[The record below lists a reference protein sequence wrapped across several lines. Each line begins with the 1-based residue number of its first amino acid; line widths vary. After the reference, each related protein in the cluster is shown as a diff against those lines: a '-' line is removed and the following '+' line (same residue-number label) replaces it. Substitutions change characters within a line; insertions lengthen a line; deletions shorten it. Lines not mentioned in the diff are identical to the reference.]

1 MPFAAIK
8 ISLFYFSSS
17 YNIKNKYMWR
27 DYNLAHSKLYR
38 NFLILKEDG
47 KGYSVSS
54 DKPLSGYAKIEG
66 KGDKCKITFYAQN
79 LKKDTYHMIL
89 MCFKKGMKQ
98 NINLGAMNINEQ
110 GRAEIS
116 NEYSMNNIANI
127 GAQLDNI
134 SGAAIVKLMGSSFSV
149 IMCGFMSGEK
159 APENWSKINITNIEP
174 QENLPKE
181 IKREEDAPKEVKP
194 EEGIPAES
202 KRKEDTPKENIP
214 EENIRVENI
223 AKKDTT
229 KDTMPPSTQVPQ
241 LNDMPEKE
249 KSVEKIKE
257 ETRVTENTNVDTGEV
272 LSIPKE
278 YIPEGNNT
286 HENVID
292 DKANLENEKFQKSN
306 NEIAKENI
314 MPREESKE
322 IEEKIIQREDNSKNE
337 ENEFDRY
344 EKIIE
349 ASKIVLEESKL
360 AENMRSKTQE
370 NNNIKEN
377 NKNKDNKEE
386 DFILRGSVADFFEAA
401 AEGFEPMRGI
411 CKEVKYCKWYKV
423 KVDNLDTLCNISN
436 YNKYTIAY
444 YPMMNYYPY
453 IKKYGHYL
461 LGYKCDPSGKMK
473 YLVYGIPGKKDKIE
487 QPYGGKSGFVTW
499 VPSEDKG
506 KDMGFWLMFF
516 DFKNSVIVV
525 PMK

>member
-1 MPFAAIK
+1 
-8 ISLFYFSSS
+8 
-17 YNIKNKYMWR
+17 MWR

-79 LKKDTYHMIL
+79 IKKDSYHMIL

-116 NEYSMNNIANI
+116 NEYSMNNIANT

-134 SGAAIVKLMGSSFSV
+134 SGAAIVKVMGSSFTV

-159 APENWSKINITNIEP
+159 APEDWSKINITNIQP
-174 QENLPKE
+174 QENMPKE
-181 IKREEDAPKEVKP
+181 IKREED
-194 EEGIPAES
+194 
-202 KRKEDTPKENIP
+202 TPKEIKP
-214 EENIRVENI
+214 EENIPKEDIRVESM

-229 KDTMPPSTQVPQ
+229 EDIIPPSTQASK
-241 LNDMPEKE
+241 LNDIPEKE
-249 KSVEKIKE
+249 KSVERIE
-257 ETRVTENTNVDTGEV
+257 EKTRVIENTNVDNSEV

-278 YIPEGNNT
+278 YMPGENNT
-286 HENVID
+286 Y
-292 DKANLENEKFQKSN
+292 AN
-306 NEIAKENI
+306 II
-314 MPREESKE
+314 PREEL
-322 IEEKIIQREDNSKNE
+322 EKIDERFTQREDNSKNE
-337 ENEFDRY
+337 ENEFDKY

-349 ASKIVLEESKL
+349 ASKIVLEESKS
-360 AENMRSKTQE
+360 AQNIKSKNKE
-370 NNNIKEN
+370 NNNIKLDD
-377 NKNKDNKEE
+377 KNRDNEEE

-473 YLVYGIPGKKDKIE
+473 YLVYGIPGKKDKAD

-499 VPSEDKG
+499 VPSEDKD

>member
-1 MPFAAIK
+1 
-8 ISLFYFSSS
+8 
-17 YNIKNKYMWR
+17 MWR

-79 LKKDTYHMIL
+79 LKKDNYHMIL

-116 NEYSMNNIANI
+116 KEYSINNIGDT
-127 GAQLDNI
+127 GAQIDNI
-134 SGAAIVKLMGSSFSV
+134 SGAAVVKIVGSSFTV
-149 IMCGFMSGEK
+149 VMCGFMSGEK
-159 APENWSKINITNIEP
+159 VPEGWNKMNLIPMQTE
-174 QENLPKE
+174 EKLPKE
-181 IKREEDAPKEVKP
+181 MKVEEKPAKEIIREEETPKEVKAEGNMAKEHIREEDAPKEIKAQENLAKEEVRQEETSKEVKV
-194 EEGIPAES
+194 
-202 KRKEDTPKENIP
+202 KENIMKENNTEEDTAKELRD
-214 EENIRVENI
+214 EENESEEDRREDNTLKEINTVESI
-223 AKKDTT
+223 AKDNI
-229 KDTMPPSTQVPQ
+229 S
-241 LNDMPEKE
+241 EE
-249 KSVEKIKE
+249 SKIT
-257 ETRVTENTNVDTGEV
+257 ETDDVRAGGGVV
-272 LSIPKE
+272 IPKE
-278 YIPEGNNT
+278 YMPGTNNDN
-286 HENVID
+286 ENLKDAMNI
-292 DKANLENEKFQKSN
+292 LERRFAQNDYN
-306 NEIAKENI
+306 
-314 MPREESKE
+314 
-322 IEEKIIQREDNSKNE
+322 KNE
-337 ENEFDRY
+337 ENEFDKY

-360 AENMRSKTQE
+360 NQNIMSKAQE

-377 NKNKDNKEE
+377 NKIQENKEE
-386 DFILRGSVADFFEAA
+386 DIILRGSVADFFEAA

-423 KVDNLDTLCNISN
+423 KVDSLDTLCNISN

-453 IKKYGHYL
+453 IKKYGYYL
-461 LGYKCDPSGKMK
+461 LGYKCDPTGQMK
-473 YLVYGIPGKKDKIE
+473 YLVYGIPGKKDKID

-499 VPSEDKG
+499 VPSHE
-506 KDMGFWLMFF
+506 KDEHMGYWLMFF

>member
-1 MPFAAIK
+1 M
-8 ISLFYFSSS
+8 
-17 YNIKNKYMWR
+17 
-27 DYNLAHSKLYR
+27 AHSKLYR

-79 LKKDTYHMIL
+79 IKKDSYHMIL

-116 NEYSMNNIANI
+116 NEYSMNNIANT

-134 SGAAIVKLMGSSFSV
+134 SGAAIVKVMGSSFTV

-159 APENWSKINITNIEP
+159 APEDWSKINITNIQP
-174 QENLPKE
+174 QENMPKE
-181 IKREEDAPKEVKP
+181 IKREED
-194 EEGIPAES
+194 
-202 KRKEDTPKENIP
+202 TPKEIKP
-214 EENIRVENI
+214 EENIPKEDIRVESM

-229 KDTMPPSTQVPQ
+229 EDIIPPSTQASK
-241 LNDMPEKE
+241 LNDIPEKE
-249 KSVEKIKE
+249 KSVERIE
-257 ETRVTENTNVDTGEV
+257 EKTRVIENTNVDNSEV

-278 YIPEGNNT
+278 YMPGENNT
-286 HENVID
+286 Y
-292 DKANLENEKFQKSN
+292 AN
-306 NEIAKENI
+306 II
-314 MPREESKE
+314 PREEL
-322 IEEKIIQREDNSKNE
+322 EKIDERFTQREDNSKNE
-337 ENEFDRY
+337 ENEFDKY

-349 ASKIVLEESKL
+349 ASKIVLEESKS
-360 AENMRSKTQE
+360 AQNIKSKNKE
-370 NNNIKEN
+370 NNNIKLDD
-377 NKNKDNKEE
+377 KNRDNEEE

-473 YLVYGIPGKKDKIE
+473 YLVYGIPGKKDKAD

-499 VPSEDKG
+499 VPSEDKD

>member
-1 MPFAAIK
+1 
-8 ISLFYFSSS
+8 
-17 YNIKNKYMWR
+17 MWR

-79 LKKDTYHMIL
+79 LKKDNYHMIL

-116 NEYSMNNIANI
+116 NEYSMNNIANT

-134 SGAAIVKLMGSSFSV
+134 SGAAIVKVMGSSFTV

-159 APENWSKINITNIEP
+159 APEDWSKINITNMQP
-174 QENLPKE
+174 QENMPK
-181 IKREEDAPKEVKP
+181 
-194 EEGIPAES
+194 ES
-202 KRKEDTPKENIP
+202 KREEDTPKEIKP
-214 EENIRVENI
+214 EENIPKEDIRVENI
-223 AKKDTT
+223 AEKDTT
-229 KDTMPPSTQVPQ
+229 KDIIPPSTQASK
-241 LNDMPEKE
+241 LNDIPEKE
-249 KSVEKIKE
+249 KSVERIE
-257 ETRVTENTNVDTGEV
+257 EKTRVTENTNVDTSEV

-278 YIPEGNNT
+278 YMPGENNT
-286 HENVID
+286 Y
-292 DKANLENEKFQKSN
+292 AN
-306 NEIAKENI
+306 II
-314 MPREESKE
+314 PREEL
-322 IEEKIIQREDNSKNE
+322 EKIDERFTQREDNSKNE
-337 ENEFDRY
+337 ENEFDKY

-349 ASKIVLEESKL
+349 ASKIVLEESKS
-360 AENMRSKTQE
+360 AQNIKSKNKE
-370 NNNIKEN
+370 NNNIKVDD
-377 NKNKDNKEE
+377 KNRDDEEE

-473 YLVYGIPGKKDKIE
+473 YLVYGIPGKKDKAD

>member
-1 MPFAAIK
+1 
-8 ISLFYFSSS
+8 
-17 YNIKNKYMWR
+17 MWR

-79 LKKDTYHMIL
+79 IKKDSYHMIL

-116 NEYSMNNIANI
+116 NEYSMNNIANT

-134 SGAAIVKLMGSSFSV
+134 SGAAIVKVMGSSFTV

-159 APENWSKINITNIEP
+159 APEDWSKINITNMQP
-174 QENLPKE
+174 QENMSKE
-181 IKREEDAPKEVKP
+181 IKREEEPQKEVKP
-194 EEGIPAES
+194 EEGMPTES
-202 KRKEDTPKENIP
+202 KREEDASREVKSEEGSPAEIKREEYTPKEIKP
-214 EENIRVENI
+214 EENIPKEDIRVENI
-223 AKKDTT
+223 AEKDTT
-229 KDTMPPSTQVPQ
+229 EDIIPPSTQASKV
-241 LNDMPEKE
+241 NDIPEKE
-249 KSVEKIKE
+249 KSVERIE
-257 ETRVTENTNVDTGEV
+257 EKTRAIENTNVDNSEV

-278 YIPEGNNT
+278 YMPGENNT
-286 HENVID
+286 Y
-292 DKANLENEKFQKSN
+292 AN
-306 NEIAKENI
+306 IIPRKEL
-314 MPREESKE
+314 
-322 IEEKIIQREDNSKNE
+322 EKIDERFTQREDNSKNE
-337 ENEFDRY
+337 ENEFDKY

-349 ASKIVLEESKL
+349 ASKIVLEESKS
-360 AENMRSKTQE
+360 AQNIKSKNKE
-370 NNNIKEN
+370 NNNIKVDD
-377 NKNKDNKEE
+377 KNRDEEE

-473 YLVYGIPGKKDKIE
+473 YLVYGIPGKKDKAD